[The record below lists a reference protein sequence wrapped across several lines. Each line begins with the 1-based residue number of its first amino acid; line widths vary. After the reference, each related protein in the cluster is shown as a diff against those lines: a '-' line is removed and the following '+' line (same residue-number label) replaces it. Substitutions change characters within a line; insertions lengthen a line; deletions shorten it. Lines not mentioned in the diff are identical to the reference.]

1 MVGCTGVELAVE
13 GEFIVQGRGG
23 KHQGRWRQGDRRAGP
38 FPGKNCV
45 KQGRYTEYVYNWI
58 I

>member
-1 MVGCTGVELAVE
+1 MELVAIE
-13 GEFIVQGRGG
+13 GEYIVQGHSRID
-23 KHQGRWRQGDRRAGP
+23 QGRWRQGDRRVGP

-45 KQGRYTEYVYNWI
+45 KQGRYTKYVYNWI